1 MKGKSL
7 IGHFWREIVF
17 VVAILLPWLVL
28 LPLGL
33 VWLWDH
39 RAVIWWFAGAAVL
52 GFIALAMRIAI
63 ARSVKGEAAAAAPAS
78 PDSPRG
84 NAKLGA

>member
-17 VVAILLPWLVL
+17 VVAILLPWLAL

-39 RAVIWWFAGAAVL
+39 RAVVWWFAGAAVL
-52 GFIALAMRIAI
+52 GVIALAVRIAI
-63 ARSVKGEAAAAAPAS
+63 ARSGKGEAAPES
-78 PDSPRG
+78 PDWPLRERE
-84 NAKLGA
+84 A